1 MTGFKIQVAHSRVKR
16 ACDAPHRGDHV
27 PWFFLLCVR
36 LSQYPWCFSV
46 FLAKIC
52 ILYRSVLLKSYGGEG
67 MGKQYVTESI
77 NLPNNMYSYLTFW
90 TIPNAKLP

>member
-1 MTGFKIQVAHSRVKR
+1 MPCISFSLCAVKS
-16 ACDAPHRGDHV
+16 V
-27 PWFFLLCVR
+27 SMV
-36 LSQYPWCFSV
+36 FSV

-77 NLPNNMYSYLTFW
+77 NLPNKQVAITQGGQFYAVRSKRSQCQGACLYL
-90 TIPNAKLP
+90 